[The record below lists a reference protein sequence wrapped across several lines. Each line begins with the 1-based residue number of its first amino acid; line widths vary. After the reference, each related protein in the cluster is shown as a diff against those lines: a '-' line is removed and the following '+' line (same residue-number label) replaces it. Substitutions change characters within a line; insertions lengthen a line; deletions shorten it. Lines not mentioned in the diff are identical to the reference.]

1 MVAAHGR
8 HYLVELADG
17 SEIACFPR
25 GKKSLIACGD
35 RVAVLSTA
43 KGQGV
48 IEAVDPRRS
57 LLYRSDQHREKLIA
71 ANVTQ
76 MIAVLAAV
84 PSFYEELLIRCLAAA
99 EHQGIRAL
107 IVLNKFD
114 LVEESARAR
123 AALEPYRALGYE
135 VLPLIAKREVAPLRA
150 HLQGHTSV
158 LVGQSGMGKSTIV
171 NALVPGAAAAV
182 SDISA
187 ALDSGRHT
195 TTHARLYRLDA
206 HSALIDSPGLQ
217 EFGLGHVP
225 LRELDRTFVEFRPLL
240 GSCRFNDCLHR
251 GEPDCAVAA
260 AAERGE
266 IRSQRLTVY
275 RRLVEEAQ
283 RARRS

>member
-1 MVAAHGR
+1 
-8 HYLVELADG
+8 
-17 SEIACFPR
+17 
-25 GKKSLIACGD
+25 
-35 RVAVLSTA
+35 
-43 KGQGV
+43 
-48 IEAVDPRRS
+48 
-57 LLYRSDQHREKLIA
+57 
-71 ANVTQ
+71 
-76 MIAVLAAV
+76 
-84 PSFYEELLIRCLAAA
+84 
-99 EHQGIRAL
+99 L

-135 VLPLIAKREVAPLRA
+135 VLPLIAKREVAPLRP

>member
-1 MVAAHGR
+1 
-8 HYLVELADG
+8 
-17 SEIACFPR
+17 
-25 GKKSLIACGD
+25 
-35 RVAVLSTA
+35 
-43 KGQGV
+43 
-48 IEAVDPRRS
+48 
-57 LLYRSDQHREKLIA
+57 
-71 ANVTQ
+71 
-76 MIAVLAAV
+76 V

-114 LVEESARAR
+114 LVEESARAL
-123 AALEPYRALGYE
+123 ATLEPYRALGYA
-135 VLPLIAKREVAPLRA
+135 VLPLIAKREVTPLRA
-150 HLQGHTSV
+150 HLHGHTSV
-158 LVGQSGMGKSTIV
+158 LVGQSGMGKSTII

-225 LRELDRTFVEFRPLL
+225 VRELDRTFVEFRPLL
-240 GSCRFNDCLHR
+240 GRCRFNDCLHR

-260 AAERGE
+260 AAERGQISE
-266 IRSQRLTVY
+266 QRLKVY
-275 RRLVEEAQ
+275 RRLLDEAQ
-283 RARRS
+283 RARRQRS